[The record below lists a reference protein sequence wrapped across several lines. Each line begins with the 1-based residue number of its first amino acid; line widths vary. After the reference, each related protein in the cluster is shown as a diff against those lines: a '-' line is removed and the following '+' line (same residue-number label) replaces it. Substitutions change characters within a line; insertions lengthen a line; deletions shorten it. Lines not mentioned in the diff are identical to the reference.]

1 MGLAI
6 TLLISSISAVMIA
19 QKTYAAE
26 ADKVGSPIKVRNEK
40 IALERDA
47 IIADGRR
54 LQEAKKTGDKAK
66 IEKVK
71 QETDQDIKKR
81 RAVIRGLYKGA
92 DRNMVNKN
100 DSGKKKKKGLGER

>member
-1 MGLAI
+1 MKTLKMGLAI

-66 IEKVK
+66 IEQVRK
-71 QETDQDIKKR
+71 ETGQDIEKR
-81 RAVIRGLYKGA
+81 KSSIRAIVPQISIRRKLMK
-92 DRNMVNKN
+92 
-100 DSGKKKKKGLGER
+100 SW